1 MTKYEYQFKGHSDNL
16 REGAII
22 RLDHIDYVI
31 LGFYEKFKGNDNSL
45 SIFVY
50 YIEESNYLKGI
61 DKRDIQVIR
70 LTNLK
75 KYKIQGYKEEREV
88 KLWVMKLKLMNVLE
102 EELETREELRVRNKE
117 YDINFRYE
125 LVIDLDLFSIIFL
138 FYLIIVL
145 FLLALVSMGLSK
157 VVSIS
162 IGVCYIFFVIKHII
176 RKEYD
181 IVINKRLT

>member
-16 REGAII
+16 REGTII

-31 LGFYEKFKGNDNSL
+31 LGFYEKYKGKDNSL

-50 YIEESNYLKGI
+50 YIEESEYLKNI
-61 DKRDIQVIR
+61 KKRDIQVQR

-75 KYKIQGYKEEREV
+75 KYKIQGYKEDRELKV
-88 KLWVMKLKLMNVLE
+88 WLMKLKLMNVLE
-102 EELETREELRVRNKE
+102 EELETRKELRERNKD

-125 LVIDLDLFSIIFL
+125 CIVDIYLFSSIIL
-138 FYLIIVL
+138 FSLIIVL

-162 IGVCYIFFVIKHII
+162 IWVCYIIFVIKHII

>member
-16 REGAII
+16 REGTII

-31 LGFYEKFKGNDNSL
+31 LGFYEKYKGNDNSL

-88 KLWVMKLKLMNVLE
+88 KLWLMKLKLMNVLE
-102 EELETREELRVRNKE
+102 VELETREELRVRNKE
-117 YDINFRYE
+117 YDIKFRYE
-125 LVIDLDLFSIIFL
+125 CIVDIYLFSSIIL
-138 FYLIIVL
+138 FFLIIVL
-145 FLLALVSMGLSK
+145 FLLALVYMGFSK
-157 VVSIS
+157 IASIS
-162 IGVCYIFFVIKHII
+162 IVVCYIIYVIKHII
-176 RKEYD
+176 SKEYD